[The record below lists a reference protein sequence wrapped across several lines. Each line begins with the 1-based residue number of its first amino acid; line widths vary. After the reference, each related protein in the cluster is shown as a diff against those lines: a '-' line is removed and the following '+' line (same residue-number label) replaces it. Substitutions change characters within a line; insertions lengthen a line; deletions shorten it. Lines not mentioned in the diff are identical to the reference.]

1 MTKREEALIKLGG
14 KIKLAREAKKLTQID
29 LASLMNKDQQT
40 IQRIKSGKTNPTYI
54 TLLSIAN
61 ALSVEISDLL
71 P

>member
-1 MTKREEALIKLGG
+1 MTEREEALIKLGG
-14 KIKLAREAKKLTQID
+14 KIKLAREAQKLTQID

-40 IQRIKSGKTNPTYI
+40 IQRIESGNTNPTYI

-61 ALSVEISDLL
+61 ALSVEVSDLL